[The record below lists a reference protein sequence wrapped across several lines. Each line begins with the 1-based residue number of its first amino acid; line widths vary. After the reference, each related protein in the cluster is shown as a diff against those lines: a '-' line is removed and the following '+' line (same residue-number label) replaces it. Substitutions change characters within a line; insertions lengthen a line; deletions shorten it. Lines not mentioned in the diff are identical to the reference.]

1 MNFELKWGIHFPL
14 MAFICGNR
22 IVVLFPIFTISL
34 LKMKKLMMIPLL
46 AILVITVP
54 IAIADE
60 DEYEDAED
68 DDRMGFGLM
77 EQEREREH
85 QDDQEIAIGSD
96 IGNMILYGTIAAIV
110 ASVGYTGF
118 KIYRAKRPAFSKT

>member
-1 MNFELKWGIHFPL
+1 VNFELKWRLHFPL
-14 MAFICGNR
+14 VAFICGNC
-22 IVVLFPIFTISL
+22 IVVLFPIFAISL
-34 LKMKKLMMIPLL
+34 LKMKKLTIPIL
-46 AILVITVP
+46 ALLVITVP

-60 DEYEDAED
+60 DEYEDRK

-77 EQEREREH
+77 EREREREH

-118 KIYRAKRPAFSKT
+118 KIYRAKRSAFSKT